1 MNKEKLIEMGLTE
14 EQAKN
19 VMDSLNGEFVTKS
32 RFNEV
37 NEENKALKKSV
48 SERDKE
54 LDTLKASAGDNEKLT
69 QQIAELQKANA
80 EQIKAHNAELTQ
92 LKLNNAIDVA
102 LGSASVKSNKAVRA
116 MLDMSKVQLGEDGKL
131 VGLNDQLEALKASDG
146 YLFNENKFAGFQ
158 PGGDGKVPGISSRW
172 EARLADARKN
182 NNQLEAI
189 KIKQEAAAEGVV
201 LI

>member
-1 MNKEKLIEMGLTE
+1 
-14 EQAKN
+14 
-19 VMDSLNGEFVTKS
+19 MDSLNGEVVTKS

-48 SERDKE
+48 SERDKQ

-69 QQIAELQKANA
+69 QR
-80 EQIKAHNAELTQ
+80 
-92 LKLNNAIDVA
+92 KLNNAIDVA

-146 YLFNENKFAGFQ
+146 YLCNENKFAGFQ
-158 PGGDGKVPGISSRW
+158 PGGDGKVPGISSTW

>member
-14 EQAKN
+14 EQAKS

-48 SERDKE
+48 SERDKQ

-158 PGGDGKVPGISSRW
+158 PGGDGKVPRFPHLLSVTPSSFWVMPRVT
-172 EARLADARKN
+172 LL
-182 NNQLEAI
+182 QL
-189 KIKQEAAAEGVV
+189 
-201 LI
+201 LCTLLPRHT

>member
-1 MNKEKLIEMGLTE
+1 
-14 EQAKN
+14 
-19 VMDSLNGEFVTKS
+19 MDSLNGEFVTKS

-48 SERDKE
+48 SERDKQ

-158 PGGDGKVPGISSRW
+158 LGGDGKVPGISSTW

>member
-1 MNKEKLIEMGLTE
+1 MKKEKLIEMGLTE
-14 EQAKN
+14 EQAKS

-48 SERDKE
+48 SERDKQ

-158 PGGDGKVPGISSRW
+158 PGGDGKVPGISSTW